1 MKCRGAARWVKPW
14 RCIGKNAQCQITA
27 FWFILLHKV
36 NMYRL
41 LFCLYL
47 SFVVIVQFRICIHS
61 LLSFLKNPQNLR
73 QSLNDANMTNAT
85 HLENSFY
92 VVALFVLPSLHPSLC
107 FWSPAVL
114 SEQLGRNSVSGVFP
128 NLIHGNV
135 PREWN
140 RKPFIT
146 GEHSQNSQKEGLQNS
161 QIASKLPS
169 LDWNFGA
176 FF

>member
-114 SEQLGRNSVSGVFP
+114 SEQLSWNSVSGGFP
-128 NLIHGNV
+128 NSIHRECSWSNDIETRSFPGNI
-135 PREWN
+135 PREW
-140 RKPFIT
+140 KKSLEFAD
-146 GEHSQNSQKEGLQNS
+146 GLKRPVTQLKFWR
-161 QIASKLPS
+161 I
-169 LDWNFGA
+169 